1 MDARQRRSRE
11 RLHQAVLR
19 LAEGRP
25 VTQVS
30 VSELAREAGVHRSTF
45 YEHASSPDDLL
56 RQALLADLDELR
68 RNLLGENKDDLGR
81 VVVEVTTGV
90 MRHIERYIGIYRRDL
105 AYTSEVGLRSMLGAH
120 FLESGKL
127 LLELARKQ
135 VEVPVSGVPDDVA
148 AEIAARLVADGSVGA
163 IAGWVQH
170 PELSIDDFMRIY
182 VQMLPQWW
190 PLSVAVRSTL

>member
-19 LAEGRP
+19 LAEERP

-56 RQALLADLDELR
+56 RQALMADLDELR
-68 RNLLGENKDDLGR
+68 NQLLDAPAGDLDQ
-81 VVVEVTTGV
+81 VVSEVTIGV
-90 MRHIERYIGIYRRDL
+90 MRHIEKHIGIYRRDL

-120 FLESGKL
+120 FLESGRL
-127 LLELARKQ
+127 LLDLARRRI
-135 VEVPVSGVPDDVA
+135 EVPVTGVPDEVA
-148 AEIAARLVADGSVGA
+148 AEIAARLVADGTVGA
-163 IAGWVQH
+163 IAGWLER
-170 PELSIDDFMRIY
+170 PELSIDDFMRVY

-190 PLSVAVRSTL
+190 PLGLTAGKS

>member
-19 LAEGRP
+19 LAEERP

-56 RQALLADLDELR
+56 RQALLADLDQLR
-68 RNLLGENKDDLGR
+68 EEMIADTTRDLAD
-81 VVVEVTTGV
+81 VVNQVTMGV
-90 MRHIERYIGIYRRDL
+90 MRHIERNIPIYRRDL

-120 FLESGKL
+120 FLESGRL
-127 LLELARKQ
+127 LLELARKR
-135 VEVPVSGVPDDVA
+135 VEVPVDGIPDEVA
-148 AEIAARLVADGSVGA
+148 ADIAARMVADGTVGA
-163 IAGWVQH
+163 IAGWLER
-170 PELSIDDFMRIY
+170 PELGIDDFMRIY
-182 VQMLPQWW
+182 REMVPQWW
-190 PLSVAVRSTL
+190 PLNGAPQG